1 MQFPLAFTMAMVNV
15 WYKILP
21 ENPANDEKFSKEEIE
36 QINQTKASIREFCTN
51 LTSHVQH
58 LLDFLQNVKKERPMM
73 KCYKQVKDDFRY
85 LAFKEVMLRTKGI
98 TLKHQKVEENLQHY
112 FVQMESSFDDTVSTA
127 IQTLQSRIN
136 DIKDI
141 HSTQQAQEQFKKF

>member
-1 MQFPLAFTMAMVNV
+1 
-15 WYKILP
+15 
-21 ENPANDEKFSKEEIE
+21 
-36 QINQTKASIREFCTN
+36 
-51 LTSHVQH
+51 
-58 LLDFLQNVKKERPMM
+58 MM